1 MSNDLFSVVAIVLVV
16 AIGAVAFGP
25 AFVAGSDRVE
35 TSESLTVD
43 YAGNVSVSEGGLRYG
58 DSVTITN
65 SSGGGELEPG
75 TDYVWLVEQGAVD
88 FQNTSAT
95 TSGESVEIAYQY
107 REAGDRALSVA
118 GVVNA
123 LHLPLVLVVFLLAGG
138 YIFREL
144 V

>member
-1 MSNDLFSVVAIVLVV
+1 MSNDLFGVVAIVLVV

-25 AFVAGSDRVE
+25 AFVAGSDRVGA
-35 TSESLTVD
+35 SESLTVD
-43 YAGNVSVSEGGLRYG
+43 YASNVSVSESGLRYA

-65 SSGGGELEPG
+65 SSGGELERG
-75 TDYVWLVEQGAVD
+75 TDYVWLVEKGAVD
-88 FQNTSAT
+88 FKNTSAT

-107 REAGDRALSVA
+107 READDRQRTTAAIVET
-118 GVVNA
+118 
-123 LHLPLVLVVFLLAGG
+123 LHLPLVLVLFLLAGG

>member
-1 MSNDLFSVVAIVLVV
+1 MSNDLFGVVAIVLVV

-65 SSGGGELEPG
+65 SSGGELEPG

-107 REAGDRALSVA
+107 REAGDRQRTAAAIVKTL
-118 GVVNA
+118 NI
-123 LHLPLVLVVFLLAGG
+123 PLVLVVFLLAGG

>member
-1 MSNDLFSVVAIVLVV
+1 MSNDLFGVVAIVLVV

-25 AFVAGSDRVE
+25 AFVAGSDRVDA
-35 TSESLTVD
+35 SESLTVN
-43 YAGNVSVSEGGLRYG
+43 YASNVSVSESGLRYAE
-58 DSVTITN
+58 SVTITN
-65 SSGGGELEPG
+65 SSGGELEPG

-88 FQNTSAT
+88 FRNTSAT
-95 TSGESVEIAYQY
+95 TSGEVVEIAYQY
-107 REAGDRALSVA
+107 REAGGRQRTVA

-123 LHLPLVLVVFLLAGG
+123 LHLPLVLVIFLLAGG